1 MKAAEL
7 RKSILQAAVQ
17 GKLVP
22 QDMHDEP
29 ASVLLERICAEKARL
44 VKEGKIKK
52 ENPLPPIT
60 EDEIPY
66 DLPEGW
72 VWCRLSD
79 VGEIVGGSTPDTSNA
94 SYYTDPGSGIPWI
107 TPADMKKA
115 IENIIYRGKKDITV
129 DGYNSCSTRII
140 PKGSIVFSSRAPIG
154 LIAFAGNDLC
164 TNQGFKSVI
173 PYIMDLKNWIYYSL
187 QNKTEDIINRAPGTT
202 FKEVS
207 GTFMQKEIIPL
218 PPLAEQQRIV
228 AKVNELMTLCDEL
241 EATEQELEALE
252 NRFEEYLPKSILQ
265 AAVQGKLVPQDLHD
279 EPASVLLE
287 RIRAEKARLVKEGK
301 IKKEKP
307 LPPISED
314 EIPYDL
320 PEGWVWCRL
329 GELCNFGVTIST
341 IPDNIPDDAWVLE
354 LEDIQKDTGEIVQ
367 YKTKA
372 ERKSKSSKHVFYKGD
387 VLYSKLR
394 PYLNK
399 VTIAEKDGYC
409 SSEILP
415 LQFCKDIYPQYAI
428 CFLRSPTFVDY
439 AIERSYG
446 VKMPRLGTEDG
457 RNALFPLPP
466 LAEQQRIVAKV
477 DELMALCEEIKAVKT
492 KPIGQMDTKKVIDFP
507 AIKQDEQLQLAARG
521 IISKNSS
528 NELMQAIDDMFAGD
542 E

>member
-7 RKSILQAAVQ
+7 RQSILQAAVQ

-22 QDMHDEP
+22 QDIHDEP
-29 ASVLLERICAEKARL
+29 ASVLLERILAEKARL

-52 ENPLPPIT
+52 EKPLLPIV

-72 VWCRLSD
+72 IWCRLRELIQIAENNNIHKNLPENTLVNYVDIDAIDNKKYCIKD
-79 VGEIVGGSTPDTSNA
+79 VKQ
-94 SYYTDPGSGIPWI
+94 IPV
-107 TPADMKKA
+107 K
-115 IENIIYRGKKDITV
+115 
-129 DGYNSCSTRII
+129 SL
-140 PKGSIVFSSRAPIG
+140 SSRARRV
-154 LIAFAGNDLC
+154 L
-164 TNQGFKSVI
+164 QKGFIV
-173 PYIMDLKNWIYYSL
+173 YSL
-187 QNKTEDIINRAPGTT
+187 VRPYLNNIAVVEDEKENYIGSTGFVVFKPIKIEINYFISFLLSPFVKTYYLSLLSGFNSPSVSQEDFLSTP
-202 FKEVS
+202 F
-207 GTFMQKEIIPL
+207 PL

-228 AKVNELMTLCDEL
+228 SKVNELMALCDEL
-241 EATEQELEALE
+241 EAVEQELDALE
-252 NRFEEYLPKSILQ
+252 SHFEEYLPKSILQ
-265 AAVQGKLVPQDLHD
+265 AAVQGKLLPQDIHD
-279 EPASVLLE
+279 EPAPVLLE
-287 RIRAEKARLVKEGK
+287 HIRTEKVRLIKEGK

-307 LPPISED
+307 IPPITED
-314 EIPYDL
+314 NIPYDL

-329 GELCNFGVTIST
+329 GELCNFGETISAM
-341 IPDNIPDDAWVLE
+341 PDNIPDDAWVLE

-372 ERKSKSSKHVFYKGD
+372 ERESKSSKHVFYKGD

-399 VTIAEKDGYC
+399 VTIAGKDGYC

-477 DELMALCEEIKAVKT
+477 NELMVLCEEIKAVKT
-492 KPIGQMDTKKVIDFP
+492 KPNEQSDTNKVIDFP
-507 AIKQDEQLQLAARG
+507 AVKQDGQIQLAARG
-521 IISKNSS
+521 EIGKKSS
-528 NELMQAIDDMFAGD
+528 NELMQAIDEMFAGD

>member
-22 QDMHDEP
+22 QDIHDEP
-29 ASVLLERICAEKARL
+29 ASVLLERIRAEKDRL
-44 VKEGKIKK
+44 MKEGKIKK

-72 VWCRLSD
+72 VWCRLNELFNFID
-79 VGEIVGGSTPDTSNA
+79 
-94 SYYTDPGSGIPWI
+94 
-107 TPADMKKA
+107 
-115 IENIIYRGKKDITV
+115 YRGKTPTKTNKGIPLITGANIKNGYMDYTQKFYISEEEYIQRLSRGMCQKGDILITTEAPLGHVALADKDKYSA
-129 DGYNSCSTRII
+129 GQRII
-140 PKGSIVFSSRAPIG
+140 TLQSYSNTINNELFMFFLLSPVIQQDIFNKRSGMTAYGIKGA
-154 LIAFAGNDLC
+154 L
-164 TNQGFKSVI
+164 
-173 PYIMDLKNWIYYSL
+173 LKL
-187 QNKTEDIINRAPGTT
+187 
-202 FKEVS
+202 VL
-207 GTFMQKEIIPL
+207 IPL
-218 PPLAEQQRIV
+218 PPFSEQERIV
-228 AKVNELMTLCDEL
+228 AKIKKLMGLCDEL
-241 EATEQELEALE
+241 EAAEQELDVLE
-252 NRFEEYLPKSILQ
+252 SRFEEYLPKSILQ
-265 AAVQGKLVPQDLHD
+265 AAVQGKLVFQDFHN

-354 LEDIQKDTGEIVQ
+354 LEDIHKDTGEIVQ

-477 DELMALCEEIKAVKT
+477 NELMALCEEIKAVKT
-492 KPIGQMDTKKVIDFP
+492 KPIEQRDTNKVIDFP
-507 AIKQDEQLQLAARG
+507 AVKQDGQIQLAARG
-521 IISKNSS
+521 ENGKKSS
-528 NELMQAIDDMFAGD
+528 NELMQAIDEMFAGD